1 MKFMTCLIILLLF
14 SCNNHQQKEDKLK
27 ETDFVISGDS
37 TQSDKSIKTNKEIR
51 KEYANQRFRKVI
63 IEKIASNKFRIQGE
77 AQVFEAN
84 FNWVIEDGHNEL
96 KKGYE
101 MTDAGAPEW
110 GKFDFTIEAHKKR
123 DNSTLNI
130 ILFEI
135 SAKDGSR
142 QYELQI
148 PLK

>member
-1 MKFMTCLIILLLF
+1 MKFIACLLMLLLF
-14 SCNNHQQKEDKLK
+14 SCNNHQQKDEKLK
-27 ETDFVISGDS
+27 ENDVVISADT
-37 TQSDKSIKTNKEIR
+37 TQSDKSIKPNKEIT
-51 KEYANQRFRKVI
+51 KEYANQRFRKVRV
-63 IEKIASNKFRIQGE
+63 EKIASNKFRIQGE
-77 AQVFEAN
+77 AQIFEAN
-84 FNWVIEDGHNEL
+84 FNWVIEDGHYEL

-142 QYELQI
+142 QYELHI

>member
-1 MKFMTCLIILLLF
+1 MKFIAYLILLILF
-14 SCNNHQQKEDKLK
+14 SCNNQHEKDEELK
-27 ETDFVISGDS
+27 DNDLVISGDS
-37 TQSDKSIKTNKEIR
+37 TQIDKPIKTNNEIA

-63 IEKIASNKFRIQGE
+63 VEKIASDKFRIQGE
-77 AQVFEAN
+77 AQIFEAN

-110 GKFDFTIEAHKKR
+110 GRFDFTIEAHKKR
-123 DNSTLNI
+123 ENSTLNI

-142 QYELQI
+142 QYELHI

>member
-1 MKFMTCLIILLLF
+1 MIILLLF
-14 SCNNHQQKEDKLK
+14 SCNNDQQKDEKLK
-27 ETDFVISGDS
+27 VNDVVISGDS
-37 TQSDKSIKTNKEIR
+37 TQIDKPKRPNKEIT
-51 KEYANQRFRKVI
+51 KEYANQRFRKVTV
-63 IEKIASNKFRIQGE
+63 EKIASNKFRIQGE
-77 AQVFEAN
+77 AQISEAN
-84 FNWVIEDGHNEL
+84 FNWVIEDGHYEL

-101 MTDAGAPEW
+101 MTNAGALEW
-110 GKFDFTIEAHKKR
+110 GKFDFTVEAHKKR

-142 QYELQI
+142 QYELHI

>member
-1 MKFMTCLIILLLF
+1 MKFITCFIILLLF
-14 SCNNHQQKEDKLK
+14 SCNDHQKEDEKLK
-27 ETDFVISGDS
+27 VNDVLISGDS
-37 TQSDKSIKTNKEIR
+37 TQIDNPIKTKKEIAE
-51 KEYANQRFRKVI
+51 KYANQRFRKVTV
-63 IEKIASNKFRIQGE
+63 EKIASNKFRFQGE
-77 AQVFEAN
+77 AQIFEAN
-84 FNWVIEDGHNEL
+84 FNWVIEDGHYEL

-130 ILFEI
+130 VLFEI

>member
-1 MKFMTCLIILLLF
+1 MKFITCLIILLLF
-14 SCNNHQQKEDKLK
+14 SCNDHQKKDEKLK
-27 ETDFVISGDS
+27 VNDVVISGDS
-37 TQSDKSIKTNKEIR
+37 TQIDNPIKTKKEIAE
-51 KEYANQRFRKVI
+51 KYANQRFRKVTV
-63 IEKIASNKFRIQGE
+63 EKIASNKFRIQGE
-77 AQVFEAN
+77 AQIFEAN
-84 FNWVIEDGHNEL
+84 FNWVIEDGHYEL

-101 MTDAGAPEW
+101 LTDAGAPEW

-130 ILFEI
+130 VLFEI

>member
-1 MKFMTCLIILLLF
+1 MKFITYLIILLLF
-14 SCNNHQQKEDKLK
+14 SCNNHHKKDEKLK
-27 ETDFVISGDS
+27 VNDFVISSDT
-37 TQSDKSIKTNKEIR
+37 TQIDKPIKTNKEIT
-51 KEYANQRFRKVI
+51 KEYSNQRFRKVI
-63 IEKIASNKFRIQGE
+63 VEKIASDKFRIQGE
-77 AQVFEAN
+77 AQIFESN
-84 FNWVIEDGHNEL
+84 FSWVIEDGHNEL

-110 GKFDFTIEAHKKR
+110 GKFDFTINSPKKN

-142 QYELQI
+142 QYELPI

>member
-1 MKFMTCLIILLLF
+1 MKFITCLIILILF
-14 SCNNHQQKEDKLK
+14 SCNDHQKEDEKLK
-27 ETDFVISGDS
+27 VNDVVISGDS
-37 TQSDKSIKTNKEIR
+37 TQIDNPIKPNKEVAE
-51 KEYANQRFRKVI
+51 EYANQRFRKVTV
-63 IEKIASNKFRIQGE
+63 EKIASNKFRIQGE
-77 AQVFEAN
+77 AQIFEAN
-84 FNWVIEDGHNEL
+84 FNWVIEDGHYEL

-130 ILFEI
+130 VLFEI